1 MIAKPVL
8 MIHEVRESIFELPL
22 SNYTLTFDDGLY
34 SQYHYFDRFREIP
47 TEKIYFISS
56 GIVCTGVQSLEFPT
70 CKTAHAKAFAG
81 NFEDYMTIPQIKE
94 LMQDP
99 LVTIGA
105 HSHSHLDLYS
115 LPKLFDRVTHI
126 GEDSVLMLQWFQEN
140 LGIQPTK
147 FCFPYNEDLNGMYK
161 AVLHKHGFTE
171 YYGQERLAVET
182 IRGQILI

>member
-1 MIAKPVL
+1 MTAKPVL
-8 MIHEVRESIFELPL
+8 MIHEVRESIFKLPL
-22 SNYTLTFDDGLY
+22 SDYTLTFDDGLY

-47 TEKIYFISS
+47 TEKIFFISS
-56 GIVCTGVQSLEFPT
+56 GIVCTGVQSLEFPG
-70 CKTAHAKAFAG
+70 CKIAHAKASTT

-105 HSHSHLDLYS
+105 HSHNHIDLYG
-115 LPKLFDRVTHI
+115 LPKLFDRINHI
-126 GEDSVLMLQWFQEN
+126 SKDSELMLQWFWEN
-140 LGIQPTK
+140 LGINPTK

-171 YYGQERLAVET
+171 YYGRERIAVET
-182 IRGQILI
+182 ILEQTLI